1 MLLDKFDEFPIKN
14 EVRPSIFFFEVEAGI
29 IDSFLDI
36 KEWEFKFILFLNQR
50 KDMKFSELGTKFT
63 YSSVFKI
70 KFLPKWAGRIL
81 KHCQNFQDSYNQ
93 QGKEAEHSDKTK

>member
-50 KDMKFSELGTKFT
+50 KT
-63 YSSVFKI
+63 FKTHIINKEKKRSILI
-70 KFLPKWAGRIL
+70 KQNDLIL
-81 KHCQNFQDSYNQ
+81 ISQLSQ
-93 QGKEAEHSDKTK
+93 

>member
-50 KDMKFSELGTKFT
+50 KK
-63 YSSVFKI
+63 
-70 KFLPKWAGRIL
+70 AGRIL